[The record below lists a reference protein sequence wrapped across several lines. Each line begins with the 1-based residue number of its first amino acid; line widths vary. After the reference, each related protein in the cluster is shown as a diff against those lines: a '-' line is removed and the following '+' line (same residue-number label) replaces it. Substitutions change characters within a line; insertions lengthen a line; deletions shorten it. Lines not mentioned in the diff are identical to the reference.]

1 MPWIDTVEYE
11 KATGDLLRE
20 YDAGLRRAGKIF
32 NIVKISSL
40 TPNLLR
46 TSMRFYWALMHEG
59 GELSRTQ
66 REMIAVVV
74 SRANDCFY

>member
-1 MPWIDTVEYE
+1 MPWIDTIDYE
-11 KATGDLLRE
+11 NATGDLLRE
-20 YDAGLRRAGKIF
+20 YDAALGRAGKIY
-32 NIVKISSL
+32 NIAKISSL
-40 TPNLLR
+40 TPGLLR
-46 TSMRFYWALMHEG
+46 PSMRFYQALMHEG

>member
-1 MPWIDTVEYE
+1 MPWIETTDYE
-11 KATGDLLRE
+11 AASGQLLRE
-20 YDAGLRRAGKIF
+20 YDAGLRRAGKIH

-46 TSMRFYWALMHEG
+46 TSMRFYWALMHGG